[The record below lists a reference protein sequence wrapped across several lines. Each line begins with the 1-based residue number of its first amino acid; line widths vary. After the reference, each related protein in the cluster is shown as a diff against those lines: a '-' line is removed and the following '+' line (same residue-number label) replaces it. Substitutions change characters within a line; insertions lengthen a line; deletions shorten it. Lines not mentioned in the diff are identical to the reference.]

1 MSANLSSAL
10 ETFKQQRTAAE
21 AHYLKANRVSV
32 FFREYM
38 AAVETLL
45 AALWDKHFQNSGLC
59 LMATGGFGR
68 GELYPYS
75 DLDLAVVSSETV
87 SETVSDDLQEKI
99 AAFVQDLWDMKLS
112 PSVKSG
118 SVDELCES
126 VRDDITGDTAFLE
139 ARFLFGNRQTADE
152 LTEKMNAQRNVAAF
166 IEAKLVEMEHRHAK
180 SQGSGAV
187 LEPNIKSCPG
197 GLRDIHTLLWIAKA
211 QGLAANLPAL
221 VQQGILTRTEAGML
235 SHGYR
240 RLAHIRIHL
249 HLNAKRAEDRL
260 LFDLQPQVAESMGY
274 QGLNLRR
281 QSEELM
287 RVFYR
292 AIKTVKQLSGILT
305 PMLQSRVSST
315 PMRVTLRIDDDYIQV
330 NNQIAARHTDIFFRR
345 PEHIFKIV
353 EIMQQRNDITALEPQ
368 TLRAWWGATRKINR
382 SFYQN
387 PENRRRFA
395 GFFRSGN
402 GLTQT
407 LRFLNLYGVL
417 GRYLPAWEKI
427 VGLLQHDL
435 FHIYPV
441 DDHILAVVRNVRR
454 LALDMHSHELP
465 YASALM
471 QSFDKQDILYLA
483 AFFHDIAKGR
493 GGDHAIQ
500 GIADARQFAADH
512 FLTEEESDLLAWLV
526 ENHLLM
532 STVAQK
538 EDIQDPDV
546 LDAFCKR
553 VQTHERL
560 SALYLLTISDIRG
573 TNPKLWNAWRASLLQ
588 TLYHSTAAVLNS
600 KHHDPECLPNRREQA
615 STDQL
620 TRAAVPLKNQQKL
633 RRILGS
639 AYYVRHQTREILWHT
654 ANLAYDT
661 QSPAVRSR
669 ILPQSNS
676 LQVMVFMPN
685 GDRLFAR
692 LCRIFS
698 SHRFDIQAARAFITE
713 HDYILD
719 TFILQLP
726 DNLPPEEYP
735 DRQSALEAELNSFI
749 HGNTTVQKQ
758 SGRPHISRRIR
769 HIPIPPT
776 VIITPEED
784 YPGWHTID
792 ITAVNRPHLL
802 ADIAETFFAHNISL
816 RYAKI
821 TTLDQRIEDSF
832 ITYSPS
838 LQDPQTQN
846 TLKQALIEVLTP

>member
-10 ETFKQQRTAAE
+10 ETFKQQCTAAE

-32 FFREYM
+32 FFREYT

-45 AALWDKHFQNSGLC
+45 AALWAEHFQNSALC

-75 DLDLAVVSSETV
+75 DLDLAVVSPK
-87 SETVSDDLQEKI
+87 TVSDDLQEKI
-99 AAFVQDLWDMKLS
+99 AAFVQALWDMKLS

-152 LTEKMNAQRNVAAF
+152 LAEKMNAQRNVAAF

-221 VQQGILTRTEAGML
+221 VKQGILTRTEAGML

-395 GFFRSGN
+395 GFFRRGN

-471 QSFDKQDILYLA
+471 QSFEKQDILYLA

-493 GGDHAIQ
+493 GGDHAQ
-500 GIADARQFAADH
+500 LGAQDAARFAQAH
-512 FLTEEESDLLAWLV
+512 QLTPHDSDLLIWLV
-526 ENHLLM
+526 REHLLM
-532 STVAQK
+532 SQTAQK
-538 EDIQDPDV
+538 EDISDPTIIQKF
-546 LDAFCKR
+546 AQR
-553 VQTHERL
+553 VQNQEKL
-560 SALYLLTISDIRG
+560 DSLYLLTVCDIRA
-573 TNPKLWNAWRASLLQ
+573 TNPKIWNTWKAQLLDQ
-588 TLYHSTAAVLNS
+588 LYHSTRAQLSGSLKTTSIHDRYQHASQILAEQNHSPKAIRSLFNALGAAYFARHNS
-600 KHHDPECLPNRREQA
+600 PTIARQLPQIAAQPHSPYA
-615 STDQL
+615 SVTL
-620 TRAAVPLKNQQKL
+620 EANGNW
-633 RRILGS
+633 RILV
-639 AYYVRHQTREILWHT
+639 Y
-654 ANLAYDT
+654 
-661 QSPAVRSR
+661 
-669 ILPQSNS
+669 
-676 LQVMVFMPN
+676 MPN
-685 GDRLFAR
+685 QDRLFTR
-692 LCRIFS
+692 LCRLFGQ
-698 SHRFDIQAARAFITE
+698 HQFDIVAARAFITA

-719 TFILQLP
+719 NFILTPPPHHTPQELHHLQTTLHTQLTQFVHGNIP
-726 DNLPPEEYP
+726 PLAQHKTQPSRRARLLPLAPSVSIQPEE
-735 DRQSALEAELNSFI
+735 E
-749 HGNTTVQKQ
+749 
-758 SGRPHISRRIR
+758 PHRYTIQ
-769 HIPIPPT
+769 
-776 VIITPEED
+776 II
-784 YPGWHTID
+784 
-792 ITAVNRPHLL
+792 AANRPNLL
-802 ADIAETFFAHNISL
+802 ADLTEVFAQHNIRL
-816 RYAKI
+816 FYAKI
-821 TTLDQRIEDSF
+821 ATLADRAEDSF
-832 ITYSPS
+832 LVENSELANPS
-838 LQDPQTQN
+838 KEFA
-846 TLKQALIEVLTP
+846 LKRDLLAAME

>member
-10 ETFKQQRTAAE
+10 ETFKQQCTAAE
-21 AHYLKANRVSV
+21 AHYLKANRVSI
-32 FFREYM
+32 FFREYT

-45 AALWDKHFQNSGLC
+45 AALWAEHFPNSALC

-87 SETVSDDLQEKI
+87 SDDLQEKI
-99 AAFVQDLWDMKLS
+99 AAFVQALWDMKLS

-211 QGLAANLPAL
+211 QGLAANLPEL
-221 VQQGILTRTEAGML
+221 VKQGILTRTEAGML

-249 HLNAKRAEDRL
+249 HLNAKRTEARL
-260 LFDLQPQVAESMGY
+260 LFDLQSQVAESMGY

-395 GFFRSGN
+395 GFFRRGN

-471 QSFDKQDILYLA
+471 QSFEKQDILYLA

-493 GGDHAIQ
+493 GGDHAQ
-500 GIADARQFAADH
+500 LGAQDAAQFAQAHQLSPYD
-512 FLTEEESDLLAWLV
+512 SDLLIWLV
-526 ENHLLM
+526 REHLLM
-532 STVAQK
+532 SQTAQK
-538 EDIQDPDV
+538 EDISDPAV
-546 LDAFCKR
+546 IQKFARR
-553 VQTHERL
+553 VQSQEKL
-560 SALYLLTISDIRG
+560 DSLYLLTVCDIRA
-573 TNPKLWNAWRASLLQ
+573 TNPKIWNTWKAQLLDQ
-588 TLYHSTAAVLNS
+588 LYHSTRAQLSGSLKTTSIHDRYQHASQILAEQNHSPQTIRRLFNTLGAAYFARHNS
-600 KHHDPECLPNRREQA
+600 PTIARQLPQIAAQPHQPHASITPEPNG
-615 STDQL
+615 
-620 TRAAVPLKNQQKL
+620 NW
-633 RRILGS
+633 RILV
-639 AYYVRHQTREILWHT
+639 Y
-654 ANLAYDT
+654 
-661 QSPAVRSR
+661 
-669 ILPQSNS
+669 
-676 LQVMVFMPN
+676 MPN
-685 GDRLFAR
+685 QDRLFTR
-692 LCRIFS
+692 LCRLFGQ
-698 SHRFDIQAARAFITE
+698 HQFDIVAARAFITA
-713 HDYILD
+713 HDFILD
-719 TFILQLP
+719 NFILTPPPHHSSEELHQLRTTLQAQLTQFAHGNIP
-726 DNLPPEEYP
+726 TFAPHKTQPSRRARLLPLAPSVSIQPEE
-735 DRQSALEAELNSFI
+735 E
-749 HGNTTVQKQ
+749 
-758 SGRPHISRRIR
+758 PHRYTIQ
-769 HIPIPPT
+769 
-776 VIITPEED
+776 II
-784 YPGWHTID
+784 
-792 ITAVNRPHLL
+792 AANRPHLL
-802 ADIAETFFAHNISL
+802 ADLTEVFAQHNIRL
-816 RYAKI
+816 FYAKI
-821 TTLDQRIEDSF
+821 ATLADRAEDSF
-832 ITYSPS
+832 LVENSELANPS
-838 LQDPQTQN
+838 KEFA
-846 TLKQALIEVLTP
+846 LKRDLLAAME

>member
-32 FFREYM
+32 FFREYA

-59 LMATGGFGR
+59 LIATGGFGR

-87 SETVSDDLQEKI
+87 SDDLQEKI
-99 AAFVQDLWDMKLS
+99 AAFVQDLWDMKLA

-221 VQQGILTRTEAGML
+221 VKQGILTRTEAGML

-274 QGLNLRR
+274 KGLNLRR

-471 QSFDKQDILYLA
+471 QSFEKQDILYLA

-493 GGDHAIQ
+493 GGDHAVQ

-573 TNPKLWNAWRASLLQ
+573 TNPKLWNAWRASLLES
-588 TLYHSTAAVLNS
+588 LFHAAGRYLAGNGGNP
-600 KHHDPECLPNRREQA
+600 HALFGRRQQEA
-615 STDQL
+615 AELL
-620 TRAAVPLKNQQKL
+620 TRAAVPEKQQKKL
-633 RRILGS
+633 WNTLGS
-639 AYYVRHQTREILWHT
+639 AYFARHQSREILWHA
-654 ANLAYDT
+654 ANLVHDFET
-661 QSPAVRSR
+661 PIVRSR
-669 ILPQSNS
+669 ILPKSDS
-676 LQVMVFMPN
+676 FQVMVFMPN
-685 GDRLFAR
+685 GPRLFAR

-698 SHRFDIQAARAFITE
+698 RHGFDILAARAFITE

-719 TFILQLP
+719 TFIVQIP
-726 DNLPPEEYP
+726 SQHAPEDYP
-735 DRQSALEAELNSFI
+735 DIQSALEAELNSFI
-749 HGNTTVQKQ
+749 HGHTVAETQ
-758 SGRPHISRRIR
+758 SRSRRISRRSR
-769 HIPIPPT
+769 YMPIAPSIT
-776 VIITPEED
+776 ITPEED
-784 YPGWHTID
+784 YPDWYSVE
-792 ITAVNRPHLL
+792 ITAVNRPFLL
-802 ADIAETFFAHNISL
+802 ADMAEVFFAHNVSL

-821 TTLDQRIEDSF
+821 STLDERVEDSF
-832 ITYSPS
+832 IVFSPD
-838 LQDPQTQN
+838 LKNPKTQSS
-846 TLKQALIEVLTP
+846 LKQALLEQLSV

>member
-32 FFREYM
+32 FFREYT

-45 AALWDKHFQNSGLC
+45 AALWAEHFQNSALC
-59 LMATGGFGR
+59 LMAIGGFGR

-87 SETVSDDLQEKI
+87 SDDLQEKI
-99 AAFVQDLWDMKLS
+99 AAFVQALWDMKLS
-112 PSVKSG
+112 PSIKSG

-221 VQQGILTRTEAGML
+221 VKQGILTRTEAGML

-274 QGLNLRR
+274 KGLNLRR

-395 GFFRSGN
+395 GFFRRGN

-471 QSFDKQDILYLA
+471 QSFEKQDILYLA

-512 FLTEEESDLLAWLV
+512 FLTEEESGLLAWLV
-526 ENHLLM
+526 LHRGWYEWLG
-532 STVAQK
+532 V
-538 EDIQDPDV
+538 
-546 LDAFCKR
+546 
-553 VQTHERL
+553 ER
-560 SALYLLTISDIRG
+560 
-573 TNPKLWNAWRASLLQ
+573 
-588 TLYHSTAAVLNS
+588 
-600 KHHDPECLPNRREQA
+600 PE
-615 STDQL
+615 S
-620 TRAAVPLKNQQKL
+620 
-633 RRILGS
+633 
-639 AYYVRHQTREILWHT
+639 
-654 ANLAYDT
+654 
-661 QSPAVRSR
+661 
-669 ILPQSNS
+669 
-676 LQVMVFMPN
+676 
-685 GDRLFAR
+685 
-692 LCRIFS
+692 
-698 SHRFDIQAARAFITE
+698 
-713 HDYILD
+713 
-719 TFILQLP
+719 
-726 DNLPPEEYP
+726 
-735 DRQSALEAELNSFI
+735 
-749 HGNTTVQKQ
+749 
-758 SGRPHISRRIR
+758 
-769 HIPIPPT
+769 
-776 VIITPEED
+776 
-784 YPGWHTID
+784 
-792 ITAVNRPHLL
+792 
-802 ADIAETFFAHNISL
+802 
-816 RYAKI
+816 
-821 TTLDQRIEDSF
+821 
-832 ITYSPS
+832 
-838 LQDPQTQN
+838 
-846 TLKQALIEVLTP
+846 

>member
-1 MSANLSSAL
+1 M
-10 ETFKQQRTAAE
+10 TAAIQTALSAFTRQRQAAE
-21 AHYLKANRVSV
+21 THYLQTSRASV
-32 FFREYM
+32 FFREHC
-38 AAVETLL
+38 AAAESLL
-45 AALWDKHFQNSGLC
+45 SELWTAHLADSGLC

-75 DLDLAVVSSETV
+75 DLDLAIVSP
-87 SETVSDDLQEKI
+87 ETVSDGLKERI
-99 AAFVQDLWDMKLS
+99 AAFVQALWDMKLH

-118 SVDELCES
+118 SIAELCES

-139 ARFLFGNRQTADE
+139 ARFLFGEQRLADE
-152 LTEKMNAQRNVAAF
+152 LAAKINAQRNVAAF

-211 QGLAANLPAL
+211 QGLATNLSAL
-221 VQQGILTRTEAGML
+221 VEQGILTRTEAGML

-240 RLAHIRIHL
+240 RLANIRIHL

-260 LFDLQPQVAESMGY
+260 IFDLQPQVAQSMGY
-274 QGLNLRR
+274 TDASQRR

-287 RVFYR
+287 RIFYR

-305 PMLQSRVSST
+305 PMLQARLSAA
-315 PMRVTLRIDDDYIQV
+315 PARVTLRIDDDYHQV
-330 NNQIAARHTDIFFRR
+330 NNQIAARDTRIFFRR

-353 EIMQQRNDITALEPQ
+353 EIMQQRNDITAIEPQ

-382 SFYQN
+382 IFYQN

-395 GFFRSGN
+395 GFFRNGN

-441 DDHILAVVRNVRR
+441 DDHILAVVRNIRR
-454 LALDMHSHELP
+454 LAIDTHSHELP

-471 QSFDKQDILYLA
+471 QSFEKQDILYLA

-500 GIADARQFAADH
+500 GITDARWFAADH

-532 STVAQK
+532 SAVAQK
-538 EDIQDPDV
+538 EDIQDPEV

-553 VQTHERL
+553 VQTRERL

-573 TNPKLWNAWRASLLQ
+573 TNPKLWNAWRASLLES
-588 TLYHSTAAVLNS
+588 LFHAAG
-600 KHHDPECLPNRREQA
+600 RRLAGNGSSPHALFDRRQQEA
-615 STDQL
+615 AELL
-620 TRAAVPLKNQQKL
+620 TRAAVPEKQQKKL
-633 RRILGS
+633 WNALGS
-639 AYYVRHQTREILWHT
+639 AYFARHQSREILWHA
-654 ANLAYDT
+654 ANLVHDFE
-661 QSPAVRSR
+661 SPMVRSR
-669 ILPQSNS
+669 ILPKSDS
-676 LQVMVFMPN
+676 FQVMVFMPN
-685 GDRLFAR
+685 GPRLFAR

-698 SHRFDIQAARAFITE
+698 RHGFDILAARAFITE
-713 HDYILD
+713 HNYILD
-719 TFILQLP
+719 TFIVQIP
-726 DNLPPEEYP
+726 SQHNPEDYP
-735 DRQSALEAELNSFI
+735 DIQSALEAELNSFI
-749 HGNTTVQKQ
+749 HGHTVAEAPC
-758 SGRPHISRRIR
+758 RDRRVSRRSR
-769 HIPIPPT
+769 YMPIAPGIT
-776 VIITPEED
+776 ITPEED
-784 YPGWHTID
+784 YPDWYSVE
-792 ITAVNRPHLL
+792 ITAVNRAFLL
-802 ADIAETFFAHNISL
+802 ADMAEVFFAHNVSL

-821 TTLDQRIEDSF
+821 STLDERVEDSF
-832 ITYSPS
+832 IVFSPE
-838 LQDPQTQN
+838 LKNPKTQSS
-846 TLKQALIEVLTP
+846 LKQALLEQLSV

>member
-1 MSANLSSAL
+1 MPENLSSAL
-10 ETFKQQRTAAE
+10 ETFKQQRNAAE

-32 FFREYM
+32 FFREYT

-45 AALWDKHFQNSGLC
+45 AALWAEHFQNSALC
-59 LMATGGFGR
+59 LMAVGGFGR
-68 GELYPYS
+68 GEPYPCS
-75 DLDLAVVSSETV
+75 DVDLAVVSPAPL
-87 SETVSDDLQEKI
+87 SDGIQEQI
-99 AAFVQDLWDMKLS
+99 ARFIQTLWDCKLM

-152 LTEKMNAQRNVAAF
+152 LAEKMNVQRNVAAF

-211 QGLAANLPAL
+211 QGLAANLPDL
-221 VQQGILTRTEAGML
+221 LKQRILTRAEAGML

-240 RLAHIRIHL
+240 RLAHIRIRL

-274 QGLNLRR
+274 QDENRRR

-292 AIKTVKQLSGILT
+292 AVKTVKQLGGILT
-305 PMLQSRVSST
+305 PMLRSRVSST

-387 PENRRRFA
+387 SENRRRFA

-471 QSFDKQDILYLA
+471 QSFEKQDILYLA

-493 GGDHAIQ
+493 GGDHAVQ

-512 FLTEEESDLLAWLV
+512 FLTEEESGLLAWLV

-532 STVAQK
+532 SAVAQK
-538 EDIQDPDV
+538 EDIQDPGV

-573 TNPKLWNAWRASLLQ
+573 TNPKLWNAWRASLLES
-588 TLYHSTAAVLNS
+588 LFHAAGR
-600 KHHDPECLPNRREQA
+600 CLAGNDGNPHA
-615 STDQL
+615 L
-620 TRAAVPLKNQQKL
+620 F
-633 RRILGS
+633 G
-639 AYYVRHQTREILWHT
+639 RH
-654 ANLAYDT
+654 
-661 QSPAVRSR
+661 
-669 ILPQSNS
+669 
-676 LQVMVFMPN
+676 
-685 GDRLFAR
+685 G
-692 LCRIFS
+692 
-698 SHRFDIQAARAFITE
+698 FDILAARAFITE

-719 TFILQLP
+719 TFIVQIP
-726 DNLPPEEYP
+726 SQHAPEDYP
-735 DRQSALEAELNSFI
+735 DIQSALEAELNSFI
-749 HGNTTVQKQ
+749 HGHTVAETQ
-758 SGRPHISRRIR
+758 SCNRRISRRSR
-769 HIPIPPT
+769 YMPIAPSIT
-776 VIITPEED
+776 ITPEED
-784 YPGWHTID
+784 YPD
-792 ITAVNRPHLL
+792 RYSVEITAVNRPFLL
-802 ADIAETFFAHNISL
+802 ADMAEVFFAHNVSL

-821 TTLDQRIEDSF
+821 STLDERVEDSF
-832 ITYSPS
+832 TVFSPDLKNPKIQS
-838 LQDPQTQN
+838 S
-846 TLKQALIEVLTP
+846 LKQALLEQLA

>member
-1 MSANLSSAL
+1 MPENLSSAL
-10 ETFKQQRTAAE
+10 ETFKQQRNAAE

-32 FFREYM
+32 FFREYT

-45 AALWDKHFQNSGLC
+45 AALWAEHFQNSALC
-59 LMATGGFGR
+59 LMAVGGFGR
-68 GELYPYS
+68 GEPYPCS
-75 DLDLAVVSSETV
+75 DVDLAVVSPAPL
-87 SETVSDDLQEKI
+87 SDGIQEQI
-99 AAFVQDLWDMKLS
+99 ARFIQTLWDCKLM

-152 LTEKMNAQRNVAAF
+152 LAEKMNVQRNVAAF

-211 QGLAANLPAL
+211 QGLAANLPDL
-221 VQQGILTRTEAGML
+221 LKQRILTRAEAGML

-240 RLAHIRIHL
+240 RLAHIRIRL

-274 QGLNLRR
+274 QDENRRR

-292 AIKTVKQLSGILT
+292 AVKTVKQLGGILT
-305 PMLQSRVSST
+305 PMLRSRVSST

-387 PENRRRFA
+387 SENRRRFA

-471 QSFDKQDILYLA
+471 QSFEKQDILYLA

-493 GGDHAIQ
+493 GGDHAVQ

-532 STVAQK
+532 SAVAQK
-538 EDIQDPDV
+538 EDIQDPGV

-573 TNPKLWNAWRASLLQ
+573 TNPKLWNAWRASLLES
-588 TLYHSTAAVLNS
+588 LFHAAGR
-600 KHHDPECLPNRREQA
+600 CLAGNDGNPHA
-615 STDQL
+615 LFS
-620 TRAAVPLKNQQKL
+620 
-633 RRILGS
+633 
-639 AYYVRHQTREILWHT
+639 RH
-654 ANLAYDT
+654 
-661 QSPAVRSR
+661 
-669 ILPQSNS
+669 
-676 LQVMVFMPN
+676 
-685 GDRLFAR
+685 G
-692 LCRIFS
+692 
-698 SHRFDIQAARAFITE
+698 FDILAARAFITE

-719 TFILQLP
+719 TFIVQIP
-726 DNLPPEEYP
+726 SQHAPEDYP
-735 DRQSALEAELNSFI
+735 DIQSALEAELNSFI
-749 HGNTTVQKQ
+749 HGHTVAETQ
-758 SGRPHISRRIR
+758 SCNRRISRRSR
-769 HIPIPPT
+769 YMPIAPSIT
-776 VIITPEED
+776 ITPEED
-784 YPGWHTID
+784 YPD
-792 ITAVNRPHLL
+792 RYSVEITAVNRPFLL
-802 ADIAETFFAHNISL
+802 ADMAEVFFAHNVSL

-821 TTLDQRIEDSF
+821 STLDERVEDSF
-832 ITYSPS
+832 TVFSPDLKNPKIQS
-838 LQDPQTQN
+838 S
-846 TLKQALIEVLTP
+846 LKQALLEQLA

>member
-1 MSANLSSAL
+1 MPENLSSAL
-10 ETFKQQRTAAE
+10 ETFKQQRNAAE

-32 FFREYM
+32 FFREYT

-45 AALWDKHFQNSGLC
+45 AALWAEHFQNSALC
-59 LMATGGFGR
+59 LMAVGGFGR
-68 GELYPYS
+68 GEPYPCS
-75 DLDLAVVSSETV
+75 DVDLAVVSPAPL
-87 SETVSDDLQEKI
+87 SDGIQEQI
-99 AAFVQDLWDMKLS
+99 ARFIQTLWDCKLM

-152 LTEKMNAQRNVAAF
+152 LAEKMNVQRNVAAF

-211 QGLAANLPAL
+211 QGLAANLPDL
-221 VQQGILTRTEAGML
+221 LKQRILTRAEAGML

-240 RLAHIRIHL
+240 RLAHIRIRL

-274 QGLNLRR
+274 QDENRRR

-292 AIKTVKQLSGILT
+292 AVKTVKQLGGILT
-305 PMLQSRVSST
+305 PMLRSRVSST

-387 PENRRRFA
+387 SENRRRFA

-471 QSFDKQDILYLA
+471 QSFEKQDILYLA

-493 GGDHAIQ
+493 GGDHAVQ

-512 FLTEEESDLLAWLV
+512 FLTEEESGLLAWLV

-532 STVAQK
+532 SAVAQK
-538 EDIQDPDV
+538 EDIQDPGV

-573 TNPKLWNAWRASLLQ
+573 TNPKLWKACSTPPDAASQ
-588 TLYHSTAAVLNS
+588 ATTATRTPSSAAAGRKPPTYLPAPPSPKNS
-600 KHHDPECLPNRREQA
+600 RKNYG
-615 STDQL
+615 
-620 TRAAVPLKNQQKL
+620 TRSVPP
-633 RRILGS
+633 I
-639 AYYVRHQTREILWHT
+639 
-654 ANLAYDT
+654 
-661 QSPAVRSR
+661 SPA
-669 ILPQSNS
+669 
-676 LQVMVFMPN
+676 
-685 GDRLFAR
+685 
-692 LCRIFS
+692 
-698 SHRFDIQAARAFITE
+698 
-713 HDYILD
+713 
-719 TFILQLP
+719 
-726 DNLPPEEYP
+726 
-735 DRQSALEAELNSFI
+735 
-749 HGNTTVQKQ
+749 
-758 SGRPHISRRIR
+758 IS
-769 HIPIPPT
+769 PAKSCGTPPT
-776 VIITPEED
+776 S
-784 YPGWHTID
+784 Y
-792 ITAVNRPHLL
+792 
-802 ADIAETFFAHNISL
+802 
-816 RYAKI
+816 
-821 TTLDQRIEDSF
+821 TTLNP
-832 ITYSPS
+832 PS
-838 LQDPQTQN
+838 SAAASYPKATAF
-846 TLKQALIEVLTP
+846 K